1 MLIAGYTSA
10 RELLREEIAELE
22 YEGFVIPERVREAFA
37 MLHPEADACNE
48 SAIRKIYRLLDGAS
62 RRPDW
67 EWVEPDDLEAI
78 RRERP
83 SGPRRFETA
92 FSDEELLDRYYGAWQ
107 GRSVGCALGKPV
119 ECMGMNGRQ
128 WRDIRDYLMRRGD
141 WPLRDYF
148 SGRGAREGE
157 LSCPLSQREN
167 IRCMEPDDDIHYTLV
182 GLRVMEKKG
191 LDFQWSDVA
200 DCWNSHLPYNKVCT
214 AETQAILNYNLRRPR
229 MGGPAH
235 NSATPAFTRRFN
247 NPYREWIGAAI
258 RADFWGYAVPGE
270 PELAAALAYRDACW
284 THTKNGIYAEM
295 FTAAVISA
303 AFAESDPEKL
313 IRIGLSEIPATSRFA
328 EAVRASL
335 RWHEEYPDWNSFLD
349 KLDEAFPGMSIVH
362 AINNLQIVVMA
373 LLYGNSTIDRNTAL
387 AVMGGMDTDCN
398 GATVGSITGILNPE
412 SRLAEQ
418 LHDTIEPAFIGET
431 TCRMATLAERTL
443 AVRKAVACV

>member
-107 GRSVGCALGKPV
+107 GRSVGCALGKPI

-167 IRCMEPDDDIHYTLV
+167 IRFMESDDDIRYTLL
-182 GLRVMEKKG
+182 GLLVVERYGAAFDWREIAGLWNRLLPME
-191 LDFQWSDVA
+191 L
-200 DCWNSHLPYNKVCT
+200 VCT
-214 AETQAILNYNLRRPR
+214 AERQALLNYNLRRPETLTR
-229 MGGPAH
+229 E
-235 NSATPAFTRRFN
+235 FTRRHN
-247 NPYREWIGAAI
+247 NPYRQWIGAQI
-258 RADFWGYAVPGE
+258 RADFWGWCCAGN
-270 PELAAALAYRDACW
+270 PERAAEFAWRDASW
-284 THTKNGIYAEM
+284 THVANGIYGEM
-295 FTAAVISA
+295 FIAALQAA
-303 AFAESDPEKL
+303 AFVESDPERL
-313 IRIGLSEIPATSRFA
+313 IEIGLSEIPARCRLA
-328 EAVRASL
+328 AAVREGVAKAKEL
-335 RWHEEYPDWNSFLD
+335 PDLESFMEWFEQRYAGLS
-349 KLDEAFPGMSIVH
+349 AVH
-362 AINNLQIVVMA
+362 TVNNAVLCAMA
-373 LLYGNSTIDRNTAL
+373 LLRGGMNPDRSVCL
-387 AVMGGMDTDCN
+387 AVSGGLDTDCN
-398 GATVGSITGILNPE
+398 GATVGAVTGIVAGKSGFGGTLAGRLNGTIRAAFGEFVEISME
-412 SRLAEQ
+412 S
-418 LHDTIEPAFIGET
+418 
-431 TCRMATLAERTL
+431 LAERTL
-443 AVRKAVACV
+443 KARRRIESAL

>member
-167 IRCMEPDDDIHYTLV
+167 IRFMESDDDIHYTLL
-182 GLRVMEKKG
+182 GLLVVERYGAAFDWREIAGLWNRLLPME
-191 LDFQWSDVA
+191 L
-200 DCWNSHLPYNKVCT
+200 VCT
-214 AETQAILNYNLRRPR
+214 AERQALLNYNLRRPETLTR
-229 MGGPAH
+229 E
-235 NSATPAFTRRFN
+235 FTRRHN
-247 NPYREWIGAAI
+247 NPCRQWIGAQI
-258 RADFWGYAVPGE
+258 RADFWGWCCAGN
-270 PELAAALAYRDACW
+270 PERAAEFAWRDASW
-284 THTKNGIYAEM
+284 THVANGIYGEM
-295 FTAAVISA
+295 FIAALQAA
-303 AFAESDPEKL
+303 AFVESDPERL
-313 IRIGLSEIPATSRFA
+313 IEIGLSEIPARCRLA
-328 EAVRASL
+328 AAVREGVAKAKEL
-335 RWHEEYPDWNSFLD
+335 TDLESFMEWFEQRYAGLS
-349 KLDEAFPGMSIVH
+349 AVH
-362 AINNLQIVVMA
+362 TVNNAVLCAMA
-373 LLYGNSTIDRNTAL
+373 LLRGGMNPDRSVCL
-387 AVMGGMDTDCN
+387 AVSGGLDTDCN
-398 GATVGSITGILNPE
+398 GATVGAVTGIVAGKSGFGGTLAGRLNGTIRAAFGEFVEISME
-412 SRLAEQ
+412 S
-418 LHDTIEPAFIGET
+418 
-431 TCRMATLAERTL
+431 LAERTL
-443 AVRKAVACV
+443 KARRRIESAL

>member
-1 MLIAGYTSA
+1 MLIAGYASA

-167 IRCMEPDDDIHYTLV
+167 IRFMESDDDIRYTLL
-182 GLRVMEKKG
+182 GLLVVERYGAAFDWREIAGLWNRLLPME
-191 LDFQWSDVA
+191 L
-200 DCWNSHLPYNKVCT
+200 VCT
-214 AETQAILNYNLRRPR
+214 AERQALLNYNLRRPETLTR
-229 MGGPAH
+229 E
-235 NSATPAFTRRFN
+235 FTRRHN
-247 NPYREWIGAAI
+247 NPCRQWIGAQI
-258 RADFWGYAVPGE
+258 RADFWGWCCAGN
-270 PELAAALAYRDACW
+270 PERAAEFAWRDASW
-284 THTKNGIYAEM
+284 THVANGIYGEM
-295 FTAAVISA
+295 FIAALQAA
-303 AFAESDPEKL
+303 AFVESDPERL
-313 IRIGLSEIPATSRFA
+313 IEIGLSEIPARCRLA
-328 EAVRASL
+328 AAVREGVAKAKEL
-335 RWHEEYPDWNSFLD
+335 PDLESFMEWFEQRYAGLS
-349 KLDEAFPGMSIVH
+349 AVH
-362 AINNLQIVVMA
+362 TVNNAVLCAMA
-373 LLYGNSTIDRNTAL
+373 LLRGGMNPDRSVCL
-387 AVMGGMDTDCN
+387 AVSGGLDTDCN
-398 GATVGSITGILNPE
+398 GATVGAVTGIVAGKSGFGGTLAGRLNGTIRAAFGEFVEISME
-412 SRLAEQ
+412 S
-418 LHDTIEPAFIGET
+418 
-431 TCRMATLAERTL
+431 LAERTL
-443 AVRKAVACV
+443 KARRRIESAL

>member
-1 MLIAGYTSA
+1 MLIAGYASA

-78 RRERP
+78 RLERP

-167 IRCMEPDDDIHYTLV
+167 IRFMESDDDIRYTLL
-182 GLRVMEKKG
+182 GLLVVERYGAAFDWREIAGLWNRLLPME
-191 LDFQWSDVA
+191 L
-200 DCWNSHLPYNKVCT
+200 VCT
-214 AETQAILNYNLRRPR
+214 AERQALLNYNLRRPETLTR
-229 MGGPAH
+229 E
-235 NSATPAFTRRFN
+235 FTRRHN
-247 NPYREWIGAAI
+247 NPCRQWIGAQI
-258 RADFWGYAVPGE
+258 RADFWGWCCAGNPERAAEFAWRDASWTHVANGNYGE
-270 PELAAALAYRDACW
+270 MFIAALQAAA
-284 THTKNGIYAEM
+284 
-295 FTAAVISA
+295 FV
-303 AFAESDPEKL
+303 ESDPERL
-313 IRIGLSEIPATSRFA
+313 IEIGLSEIPARCRLA
-328 EAVRASL
+328 AAVREGVAKAKEL
-335 RWHEEYPDWNSFLD
+335 PDLESFMEWFEQRYAGLS
-349 KLDEAFPGMSIVH
+349 AVH
-362 AINNLQIVVMA
+362 TVNNAVLCAMA
-373 LLYGNSTIDRNTAL
+373 LLRGGMNPDRSVCL
-387 AVMGGMDTDCN
+387 AVSGGLDTDCN
-398 GATVGSITGILNPE
+398 GATVGAVTGIVAGKSGFGGTLAGRLNGTIRAAFGEFVEISME
-412 SRLAEQ
+412 S
-418 LHDTIEPAFIGET
+418 
-431 TCRMATLAERTL
+431 LAERTL
-443 AVRKAVACV
+443 KARRRIESAL